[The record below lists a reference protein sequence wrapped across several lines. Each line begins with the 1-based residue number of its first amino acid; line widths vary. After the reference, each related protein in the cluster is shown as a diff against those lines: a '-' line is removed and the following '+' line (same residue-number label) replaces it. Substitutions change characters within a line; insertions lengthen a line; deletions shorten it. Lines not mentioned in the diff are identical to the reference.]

1 MPNDLLLLFRFGGLF
16 LGSGLATL
24 VVGRDATQ
32 QRSRGTTFWLVF
44 AGTVSWCINVFFFE
58 ALKHAPPG
66 VATAIVY
73 VYPLLGAVGA
83 ACFLGEP
90 LPVHAAFTGPAA
102 LFGLVVCVLGWPPGS
117 GTTEGGVEPVGVLWS
132 LLIAWSVSCFVL
144 CQRVLSG
151 RGDNPGAL
159 TGVRLNATLGL
170 FVLSPLYVAVAL
182 GTGRDPPP
190 FLLDALPPRPRRL
203 AAALLFC
210 HVAVS
215 FAMNQ
220 QVLAKTVERALGRGD
235 LDGARW
241 TALTAALTA
250 LSLVIAL
257 ALPVFSDLVSLIGA
271 LTSGPLTFAIPAI
284 CYRLATRDGSHA
296 AGVAFLVAATAA
308 LVCLGTAGALGEI
321 ADHGEKRAARGG
333 ARGFFCDDLR

>member
-1 MPNDLLLLFRFGGLF
+1 MGRDEMERGGLLQEAAPEPAKQHRSLICTGVGALFYALCNVAISQTTGRVPNDLLLLFRFGGLF

-170 FVLSPLYVAVAL
+170 FVLSPLYVAVARYASAAPPAL
-182 GTGRDPPP
+182 YVTTLAGRDYAWLAIMSLATNLGLGLQTYGFQTAASLESVALVTYVEVP
-190 FLLDALPPRPRRL
+190 FGYALQLLILKEAPTAYQCVGSAVIVCACAAHTLLDTKKA
-203 AAALLFC
+203 
-210 HVAVS
+210 H
-215 FAMNQ
+215 
-220 QVLAKTVERALGRGD
+220 
-235 LDGARW
+235 
-241 TALTAALTA
+241 
-250 LSLVIAL
+250 
-257 ALPVFSDLVSLIGA
+257 
-271 LTSGPLTFAIPAI
+271 
-284 CYRLATRDGSHA
+284 
-296 AGVAFLVAATAA
+296 
-308 LVCLGTAGALGEI
+308 
-321 ADHGEKRAARGG
+321 
-333 ARGFFCDDLR
+333 